1 MAFTCL
7 FKRLNSNYSLYKVLI
22 NEMVINQ
29 NKQTGHMK
37 CYNGQLEEKTHRFS
51 EREKTRKN

>member
-1 MAFTCL
+1 
-7 FKRLNSNYSLYKVLI
+7 
-22 NEMVINQ
+22 MVINQ
-29 NKQTGHMK
+29 NKQTVHMK